1 MNEIGKIDIEIIP
14 QYTIGKQIES
24 GKNLVWEFKFGQV
37 SVSEHPRHLEDGKY
51 DPLFPHESRIR
62 NLTYSTEL
70 FADLT
75 VSKKE
80 LEDYYIENPATG
92 QREKKVK
99 QVLKEFQKKKVE
111 IGKVPVMLRSRFC

>member
-1 MNEIGKIDIEIIP
+1 MSQQISSFDRFLSFGVQEIINEIGKIEIEIIP
-14 QYTIGKQIES
+14 QYTV
-24 GKNLVWEFKFGQV
+24 GKNHTVSQNQVWEFKFGQV

-75 VSKKE
+75 VQKKE
-80 LEDYYIENPATG
+80 LEDFYIENP
-92 QREKKVK
+92 
-99 QVLKEFQKKKVE
+99 
-111 IGKVPVMLRSRFC
+111 